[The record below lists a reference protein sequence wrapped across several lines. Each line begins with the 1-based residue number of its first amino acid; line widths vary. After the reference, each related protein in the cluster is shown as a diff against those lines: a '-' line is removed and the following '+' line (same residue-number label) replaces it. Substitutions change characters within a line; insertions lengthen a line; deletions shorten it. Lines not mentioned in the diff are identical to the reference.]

1 MKITRLFDILE
12 HQLRT
17 SPRTDSIA
25 MKKNGKWQTIST
37 QEYVNKANAIS
48 RGFLKLGVK
57 HGDKIAIASTT
68 NRTEWNLLDIGLQ
81 QIGCIGVPVYPTIS
95 PKDYAYIFND
105 SEVKFAFVSD
115 AELYEK
121 IISIK
126 EHVPSLIGV
135 YTFDHVEGA
144 PNLNEI
150 LDLGSDAENQHEVEA
165 VKNQVKPEDLVTII
179 YTSGT
184 TGRPKGV
191 MLSHNNILSNVLA
204 SNPRVPKFPSEKPKA
219 LSFLPLCHIFERML
233 IYLYTYNSI
242 GIYYAENMETIG
254 DNLKEV
260 KPDVMT
266 VVPRLV
272 EKVYAKIY
280 DKGASAGGIK
290 TKIFMWALGL
300 VENYEPFGD
309 QSLGWKIKHKIADAI
324 VFKKWREGVGGNM
337 TCMVSGS
344 AALSPRLN
352 RMFWG
357 AGIPI
362 LEGYGLT
369 ETSPVCTVNSMSKD
383 GFGIG
388 MVGKP
393 IDGVEVKIAQD
404 GEILIKGPNVMMG
417 YYNNPE
423 MTKEVMTE
431 DGYFKTGDIG
441 ELHNGNLKITD
452 RKKEIFKT
460 SGGKYIAP
468 QNIENDFKQS
478 RFIEQI
484 MVIGEGEKMPSALIQ
499 PSFENV
505 IAWAKE
511 ESISLPSSREEMVK
525 DQNLIDLIQRE
536 IDSYNKSLGHWEQI
550 KTFRLTPDEWSI
562 EGGQLTPTLKLKRR
576 VIMDKYKD
584 LYKELYGRYA
594 GE

>member
-25 MKKNGKWQTIST
+25 MKKNGKWQAIST

-165 VKNQVKPEDLVTII
+165 VKEHVKPEDLVTII

-505 IAWAKE
+505 VAWAKE

-525 DQNLIDLIQRE
+525 DLNLINLIQGE
-536 IDSYNKSLGHWEQI
+536 IDTYNKSLGHWEQI

>member
-1 MKITRLFDILE
+1 MKLTRLFDFLE
-12 HQLRT
+12 YQLKN
-17 SPRTDSIA
+17 SPRTDSIV
-25 MKKNGKWQTIST
+25 MKRHGEWIPIST

-48 RGFLKLGVK
+48 RGFLNLGVK
-57 HGDKIAIASTT
+57 HGDKIAIASAT

-81 QIGCIGVPVYPTIS
+81 QIGCISIPVYPTIS
-95 PKDYAYIFND
+95 ESDYAYIFND
-105 SEVKFAFVSD
+105 AEVKFAFVSD

-121 IISIK
+121 ISSIK
-126 EHVPSLIGV
+126 EQVPSLVSI
-135 YTFDHVEGA
+135 YTFDNVDGA

-150 LDLGSDAENQHEVEA
+150 LDLGSDAENQHEVDA
-165 VKNQVKPEDLVTII
+165 VKQQVKPEDLVTII

-184 TGRPKGV
+184 TGKPKGV
-191 MLSHNNILSNVLA
+191 MLSHHNILSNVLG

-233 IYLYTYNSI
+233 IYLYTYNGI

-260 KPDVMT
+260 HPDVMT

-300 VENYEPFGD
+300 VENYEPFGN
-309 QSLGWKIKHKIADAI
+309 QSFGWKIKHKIADII
-324 VFKKWREGVGGNM
+324 VFKKWREGVGGNL

-393 IDGVEVKIAQD
+393 IDGVEVKIAED
-404 GEILIKGPNVMMG
+404 GEICIKGPNVMLG

-423 MTKEVMTE
+423 MTNEVITP

-441 ELHNGNLKITD
+441 EFINGNLKITD

-468 QNIENDFKQS
+468 QNMENAYKQS
-478 RFIEQI
+478 RYIEQI
-484 MVIGEGEKMPSALIQ
+484 MVIGEGEKMPCALIQ
-499 PSFENV
+499 PNFENLA
-505 IAWAKE
+505 AWAKTENITLPGSKE
-511 ESISLPSSREEMVK
+511 EIVK
-525 DQNLIDLIQRE
+525 NENVLDLIQKE
-536 IDSYNKSLGHWEQI
+536 LDIYNKSYGHWEQV
-550 KTFRLTPDEWSI
+550 KQFRLTPVEWSI
-562 EGGQLTPTLKLKRR
+562 DGGELTPTLKLKRK
-576 VIMDKYKD
+576 VILNKYKD
-584 LYKELYGRYA
+584 LYKEIYGHFP

>member
-1 MKITRLFDILE
+1 MKLTRLFDFLD
-12 HQLRT
+12 HQLKNN
-17 SPRTDSIA
+17 PRPDCLVT
-25 MKKNGKWQTIST
+25 KKNGKWVNTST
-37 QEYVNKANAIS
+37 EEFVNKANAIS
-48 RGFLKLGVK
+48 RGFLNLGVK
-57 HGDKIAIASTT
+57 HGDKIAIATST

-81 QIGCIGVPVYPTIS
+81 QIGCVSVPVYPTIT
-95 PKDYAYIFND
+95 PADYTYIFND
-105 SEVKFAFVSD
+105 AEVKFAFVSD
-115 AELYEK
+115 ADLFNK
-121 IISIK
+121 IQSIK
-126 EHVPSLIGV
+126 DQVPSLISV

-144 PNLNEI
+144 PNMSEI
-150 LDLGSDAENQHEVEA
+150 LDLGSDEKNQHEVDA
-165 VKNQVKPEDLVTII
+165 VKDQVKPEDLVTII

-184 TGRPKGV
+184 TGKPKGV
-191 MLSHNNILSNVLA
+191 MLSHNNIVSDVLN
-204 SNPRVPKFPSEKPKA
+204 SDPRVPKFPSDKPKA

-233 IYLYTYNSI
+233 IYLYTYNGI

-260 KPDVMT
+260 HPDVMT

-280 DKGASAGGIK
+280 DKGASAGGLK

-300 VENYEPFGD
+300 VENYQPFGD
-309 QSLGWKIKHKIADAI
+309 QSFAWKMKHKVADAI
-324 VFKKWREGVGGNM
+324 VFKKWREGVGGNL

-369 ETSPVCTVNSMSKD
+369 ETSPVISVNSMNKE

-388 MVGKP
+388 QVGKP
-393 IDGVEVKIAQD
+393 LENVEVKLAED
-404 GEILIKGPNVMMG
+404 GEILVKGPNVMMG

-423 MTKEVMTE
+423 MTKEVMTD

-441 ELHNGNLKITD
+441 IFINGNLKITD

-484 MVIGEGEKMPSALIQ
+484 MVLGENEKMPCALIQ
-499 PSFENV
+499 PSFEN
-505 IAWAKE
+505 ILAWAKAE
-511 ESISLPSSREEMVK
+511 NISLPSSREELVK
-525 DQNLIDLIQRE
+525 NSQVNELIQKD
-536 IDSYNKSLGHWEQI
+536 ISQYNKSLGHWEQI
-550 KTFRLTPDEWSI
+550 KQFRLTPTEWSI
-562 EGGQLTPTLKLKRR
+562 DGGELTPTLKLKRK
-576 VIMDKYKD
+576 IILEKYKD
-584 LYKELYGRYA
+584 YYKEMYGNYP

>member
-184 TGRPKGV
+184 TGKPKGV

-505 IAWAKE
+505 VAWAKE

-525 DQNLIDLIQRE
+525 DLNLINLIQGE
-536 IDSYNKSLGHWEQI
+536 IDTYNKSLGHWEQI